1 MNFMMGSNLAAA
13 TGMPPLTG
21 GGGTYQFDTIDMDR
35 MGEQIDDLVL
45 PAFDI
50 TTTDNGMD

>member
-21 GGGTYQFDTIDMDR
+21 GGTYQFDNVDMDR
-35 MGEQIDDLVL
+35 MGEQLDGLLL

>member
-21 GGGTYQFDTIDMDR
+21 GGGTYQFDSIDMDS
-35 MGEQIDDLVL
+35 MEQIDEIVL

-50 TTTDNGMD
+50 TMD

>member
-21 GGGTYQFDTIDMDR
+21 GGGTHQFDSADMDS
-35 MGEQIDDLVL
+35 MEQTDEIEL
-45 PAFDI
+45 PAFEI
-50 TTTDNGMD
+50 TAATNGVD